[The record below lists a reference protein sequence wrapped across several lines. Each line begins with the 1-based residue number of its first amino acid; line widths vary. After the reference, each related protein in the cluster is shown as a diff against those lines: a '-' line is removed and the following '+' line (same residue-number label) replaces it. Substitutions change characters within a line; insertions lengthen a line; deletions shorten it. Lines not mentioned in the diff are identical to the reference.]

1 MKKAICYVVDYFTYH
16 FCGLMKSVYA
26 LINAPAYRA
35 SNAEFVVYNL

>member
-1 MKKAICYVVDYFTYH
+1 MKKAVWYVVDCFIYH
-16 FCGLMKSVYA
+16 FCGLMGSVYT